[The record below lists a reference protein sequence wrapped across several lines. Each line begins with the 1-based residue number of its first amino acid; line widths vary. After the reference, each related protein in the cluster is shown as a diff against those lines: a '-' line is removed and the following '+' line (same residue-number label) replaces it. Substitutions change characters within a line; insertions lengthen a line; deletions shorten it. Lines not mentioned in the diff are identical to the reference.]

1 MKMAVANLQEVKA
14 TKSRTQKLMQVQ
26 MRGEW
31 VPLAA
36 KAKEKCQ
43 TEGEKL

>member
-1 MKMAVANLQEVKA
+1 MKMAVANLRGVKA
-14 TKSRTQKLMQVQ
+14 TKSRTQKSMQVQ
-26 MRGEW
+26 MRGER
-31 VPLAA
+31 VPLAV